1 MRGKEEQEVEVTK
14 VGYGPGQA
22 RAVAAMKEEAAH
34 HMMLTGPDTEVDIY
48 IRHDLTG
55 HSQVAQQHPFEPQA
69 G

>member
-34 HMMLTGPDTEVDIY
+34 HIMLTGPDTDVDIY
-48 IRHDLTG
+48 IRHNLTG
-55 HSQVAQQHPFEPQA
+55 HSPTQQHPFEPQA